1 MRILHIIGSM
11 RLGGAQTC
19 LKYLVERNQNPDIE
33 QFVYPL
39 RPRPVEIALQA
50 KVIQYNYPNYD
61 PRKFWAILRICN
73 DYDIDIIHAHLHK
86 PILGALLATYFCDVR
101 VVVHEHG
108 PIFRPGIQ
116 YGAYRR
122 LLRRLHHRASR
133 FIANSQA
140 TARQLQK
147 VANVDP
153 QEIEVIYNT
162 VDLETFQPNEAARNR
177 LRREYHF
184 TDDDIILGYAGRLH
198 EVKGVDLLIEAM
210 AILLKKSPHYRL
222 LLLGHGPDQPAL
234 EKQTQ
239 QLGIQQHV
247 QFLGFRRDVAEFMN
261 AFDIGVVPSRQEPFG
276 IVALEFMRAKVPLV
290 CSDADGLA
298 EFVRHEENALVPSPN
313 TPENIADCI
322 ERLALDPDL
331 AQKISDTAYQCT
343 EAFGVENQIQALERV
358 YREVLTGRNPSES
371 A

>member
-1 MRILHIIGSM
+1 MTIRVLHIIGSL

-19 LKYLVERNQNPDIE
+19 LKYLMERNRNPDIE

-39 RPRPVEIALQA
+39 RPRPVEIEIDAP
-50 KVIQYNYPNYD
+50 IIEFDYPNYD
-61 PRKFWAILRICN
+61 PRKFRAILQICRN
-73 DYDIDIIHAHLHK
+73 HHIDIIHAHLHK
-86 PILGALLATYFCDVR
+86 PILGALLATYFRNVR

-116 YGAYRR
+116 YNAYRR
-122 LLRRLHHRASR
+122 LLRRLKHRASW
-133 FIANSQA
+133 FIATSHA
-140 TARQLQK
+140 TARQLEK

-153 QEIEVIYNT
+153 QQIEVIYNA
-162 VDLETFQPNEAARNR
+162 VDLETFKPNAAARNR
-177 LRREYHF
+177 FRREYHF
-184 TDDDIILGYAGRLH
+184 TDDDMVLGYAGRLH

-210 AILLKKSPHYRL
+210 AILLKQSPRYRL
-222 LLLGHGPDQPAL
+222 LLLGHGPDQPTL
-234 EKQTQ
+234 EKRVQ

-313 TPENIADCI
+313 TPENIAACI

-331 AQKISDTAYQCT
+331 AGKISEAAYRGT
-343 EAFGVENQIQALERV
+343 ETFGVENQIQALERV
-358 YREVLTGRNPSES
+358 YRQVL
-371 A
+371 AK